1 MTEPPPQDS
10 AQEPAGSSSKAKT
23 TRYSAPALEK
33 GLQILELLADQESG
47 LSQNQ
52 IAQQLGRS
60 VNEIFRMLNCLEQF
74 GYIYRQ
80 RPEDLYYLTL
90 KLFELGHHQPPLKRL
105 LMAAQQPMRKLV
117 NQIRSSCH
125 LTVLH
130 NNQMMVV
137 ARQDSPEPLSFIARL
152 GSLYSLAS
160 IPAGRVM
167 LAFQP
172 PELQAQWLQELA
184 KDIAEWGDPTA
195 FRERLALIRQR
206 GYEHTHQ
213 EVHQGVVSLSFPIQ
227 DSTGLAHAALTVPL
241 IITTRTPPDVDTVIA
256 LTAAATEHIQ
266 LALGWLRADD

>member
-1 MTEPPPQDS
+1 MTEPPPQDPASS
-10 AQEPAGSSSKAKT
+10 ASKVKT

-137 ARQDSPEPLSFIARL
+137 ARQD
-152 GSLYSLAS
+152 
-160 IPAGRVM
+160 
-167 LAFQP
+167 
-172 PELQAQWLQELA
+172 
-184 KDIAEWGDPTA
+184 
-195 FRERLALIRQR
+195 
-206 GYEHTHQ
+206 
-213 EVHQGVVSLSFPIQ
+213 
-227 DSTGLAHAALTVPL
+227 
-241 IITTRTPPDVDTVIA
+241 
-256 LTAAATEHIQ
+256 
-266 LALGWLRADD
+266 